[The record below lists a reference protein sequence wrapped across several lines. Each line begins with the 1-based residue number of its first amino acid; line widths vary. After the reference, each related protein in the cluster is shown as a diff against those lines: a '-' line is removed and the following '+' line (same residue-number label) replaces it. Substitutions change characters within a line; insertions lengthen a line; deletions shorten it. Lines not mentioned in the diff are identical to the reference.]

1 MRLWPESIDES
12 DINLRWAVAKH
23 LEVIEEVVCDPQVS
37 KADTPGME
45 ETWERARQAAGRGD
59 REAEDE
65 ALADRSWAEIRNWWQ
80 DFPERDLLASLYQR
94 AARRRARSGSTD
106 SRRLPS
112 HQEGLRVARAMLA
125 DIPSPDPLDLD
136 QETATIAQI
145 LAAKLLP
152 PIGSPTRQAVR
163 YYKDRSESIP
173 AYFDALTLLCE
184 ELDKQDKCIRGVLD
198 RWRQE
203 VADGRRLRPAMK
215 PIEAH
220 RPANPE
226 QVNRD
231 VHIQFTLEVLRKV
244 GVSPRARFVSGCRIV
259 SEVLGLSDATVGRIW
274 NECRWGRSLLP
285 AMKKYSK
292 DIAKRTG
299 LHPPST

>member
-1 MRLWPESIDES
+1 MRLWPESIEES

-23 LEVIEEVVCDPQVS
+23 LEVIEEVVCGPQVS
-37 KADTPGME
+37 EADTPGME
-45 ETWERARQAAGRGD
+45 ETWERARQAARRGD

-65 ALADRSWAEIRNWWQ
+65 ALAERSWAEIRNWWQ
-80 DFPERDLLASLYQR
+80 DFPERDLLARLYQR
-94 AARRRARSGSTD
+94 AARRRARSGSPN

-112 HQEGLRVARAMLA
+112 LCEGLQVARAMLA
-125 DIPSPDPLDLD
+125 DIPSPSPLDLE
-136 QETATIAQI
+136 QETAAIAQI

-152 PIGSPTRQAVR
+152 PIGRPTRQAVR

-184 ELDKQDKCIRGVLD
+184 ELDKQDKCVRGVLD

-203 VADGRRLRPAMK
+203 VADGHRPRPATK

-231 VHIQFTLEVLRKV
+231 VHIQFTIEVLRRV
-244 GVSPRARFVSGCRIV
+244 GVWPRGRLVSGCGIV
-259 SEVLGLSDATVGRIW
+259 SEVLGLSEATVGRIW
-274 NECRWGRSLLP
+274 NECRWRGSLLP
-285 AMKKYSK
+285 AMQKYSK
-292 DIAKRTG
+292 AIARRTG
-299 LHPPST
+299 LHSTST

>member
-1 MRLWPESIDES
+1 MRLWPESTEES
-12 DINLRWAVAKH
+12 DLNLRWAVAKH
-23 LEVIEEVVCDPQVS
+23 LEVIEEVVCGPQVS
-37 KADTPGME
+37 EADTPGME
-45 ETWERARQAAGRGD
+45 ETWERARQAARRGD

-65 ALADRSWAEIRNWWQ
+65 ALAERSWAEIRNWWQ
-80 DFPERDLLASLYQR
+80 DFPERDLLARLYQR
-94 AARRRARSGSTD
+94 AARRRARSGSPN
-106 SRRLPS
+106 SRRLPYLC
-112 HQEGLRVARAMLA
+112 EGLQVARAMLA
-125 DIPSPDPLDLD
+125 DIPSPSPLDLE
-136 QETATIAQI
+136 QETATTAQI

-152 PIGSPTRQAVR
+152 PIGRPTRQAVR
-163 YYKDRSESIP
+163 HYKDCSESVP

-184 ELDKQDKCIRGVLD
+184 ELDKQDKCIRGVLA

-203 VADGRRLRPAMK
+203 VADGHRLRPAMK

-231 VHIQFTLEVLRKV
+231 VHIQFTIEVLWRV
-244 GVSPRARFVSGCRIV
+244 GVWPRGRYVSGCCIV

-274 NECRWGRSLLP
+274 NECRWRGSLLP

-292 DIAKRTG
+292 ATAIRTG
-299 LHPPST
+299 FHPPST

>member
-1 MRLWPESIDES
+1 MRLWPESIEES

-23 LEVIEEVVCDPQVS
+23 LEVIEEVVCGPQVS
-37 KADTPGME
+37 EADAPGME
-45 ETWERARQAAGRGD
+45 ETWERAQQAAERGD

-65 ALADRSWAEIRNWWQ
+65 ALADRSWAEIKNWWQ
-80 DFPERDLLASLYQR
+80 DFPERDLLANLYRR
-94 AARRRARSGSTD
+94 AARRQARSGSPD

-125 DIPSPDPLDLD
+125 DIPSPGPLDLE
-136 QETATIAQI
+136 QETAAIAQI

-152 PIGSPTRQAVR
+152 PIGVPSRQAVR
-163 YYKDRSESIP
+163 YYRDRSESIP

-184 ELDKQDKCIRGVLD
+184 ELDKQDKCIRGVLG

-203 VADGRRLRPAMK
+203 VADGHRLRPATK

-231 VHIQFTLEVLRKV
+231 VHIQFTLEVLRRV
-244 GVSPRARFVSGCRIV
+244 GVSPRGRFVSGCRIV
-259 SEVLGLSDATVGRIW
+259 SEVLGLSADTVGRIW

-285 AMKKYSK
+285 AMQKYSK
-292 DIAKRTG
+292 AVAIRTG

>member
-23 LEVIEEVVCDPQVS
+23 LEVIEEVVCGPQVS

-65 ALADRSWAEIRNWWQ
+65 ALAERSWAEIRNWWQ
-80 DFPERDLLASLYQR
+80 DFPERDLLANLYQR
-94 AARRRARSGSTD
+94 AARRRARSGSPD

-112 HQEGLRVARAMLA
+112 HQEGLRVARAILA
-125 DIPSPDPLDLD
+125 DIPSPDPLDLE
-136 QETATIAQI
+136 QETATTAQI

-152 PIGSPTRQAVR
+152 PIGRPTRQAVR
-163 YYKDRSESIP
+163 HYMGRSESIP

-198 RWRQE
+198 RWLQE
-203 VADGRRLRPAMK
+203 VADGHRPRPAMK

-231 VHIQFTLEVLRKV
+231 VHIQFTIEVLRRV
-244 GVSPRARFVSGCRIV
+244 GVWPRGRFVSGCCIV
-259 SEVLGLSDATVGRIW
+259 SEVLELSDATVGRIW
-274 NECRWGRSLLP
+274 NECRWRGSLLP
-285 AMKKYSK
+285 AMQKYSK
-292 DIAKRTG
+292 AIAVRTG
-299 LHPPST
+299 LHRG